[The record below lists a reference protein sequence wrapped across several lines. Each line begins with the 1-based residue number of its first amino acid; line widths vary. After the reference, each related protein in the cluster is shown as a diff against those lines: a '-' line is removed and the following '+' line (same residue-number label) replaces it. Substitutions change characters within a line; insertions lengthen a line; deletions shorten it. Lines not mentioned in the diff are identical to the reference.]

1 MKFISFEGCDYAGK
15 STQIKLL
22 AKYLV
27 NMGKKVY
34 LTREPGGS
42 NFAENIRSFI
52 LNKEI
57 KDPLVE
63 YLLLA
68 AARKDHVDEV
78 IQPFLKKSY
87 FVLSD
92 RFTDSSLC
100 YQGYN
105 KGLSIKTINYIKR
118 LTIAHFEPDITV
130 LLTISKNTL
139 IRRINQKRSNHN
151 IYDQKPYQ
159 FYLSIQKFFMRI
171 ATQYNERFITIAN
184 NSDEDTVHNKI
195 KKILLQRKILKY

>member
-1 MKFISFEGCDYAGK
+1 MKFISFEGCDYSGK

-22 AKYLV
+22 ARYLI
-27 NMGKKVY
+27 NIGKEVY

-42 NFAENIRSFI
+42 KFAEGIRSFL

-57 KDPLVE
+57 TDPLIE

-68 AARKDHVDEV
+68 AARKDHVDKV
-78 IQPFLKKSY
+78 IQPYLKKSC

-105 KGLSIKTINYIKR
+105 KGLSIKTINFIKK
-118 LTIAHFEPDITV
+118 LTIASFQPDVTI
-130 LLTISKNTL
+130 LLTVSKNTL
-139 IRRINQKRSNHN
+139 INRMNQIRCNHN
-151 IYDQKPYQ
+151 IYDQKDCK
-159 FYLSIQKFFMRI
+159 FYLSIQKIFIKI
-171 ATQYNERFITIAN
+171 ASQYTKRFVTIAN
-184 NSDEDTVHNKI
+184 NDNKYLVHNVI
-195 KKILLQRKILKY
+195 KKILFQRKIL